1 MKYMIRR
8 MFRVAKYAAIGATV
22 AVVGTTVLG
31 ALGTSMAWFAAPSL
45 GMGIGTGIIWGLAKV
60 SLAASGARRRAVGP
74 FGSPRDLPPALLKD
88 NGGRRFWSRGSAD
101 SSSGGDTAQTVSAS
115 RGGSR

>member
-1 MKYMIRR
+1 MIRR

-45 GMGIGTGIIWGLAKV
+45 GMGIGTGIIWGLVKV
-60 SLAASGARRRAVGP
+60 SSETRRAQRVHHFP
-74 FGSPRDLPPALLKD
+74 SLK
-88 NGGRRFWSRGSAD
+88 SCHCCPLS
-101 SSSGGDTAQTVSAS
+101 
-115 RGGSR
+115 